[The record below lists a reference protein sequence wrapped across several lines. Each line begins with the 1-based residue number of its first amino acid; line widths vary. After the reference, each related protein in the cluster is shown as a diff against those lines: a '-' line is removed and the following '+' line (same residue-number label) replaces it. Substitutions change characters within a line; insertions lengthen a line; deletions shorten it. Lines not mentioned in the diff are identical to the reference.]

1 MVYKVCK
8 VCKLCGLY
16 EYYKLYFL
24 IHKKGCI
31 QSQKGVSPV

>member
-16 EYYKLYFL
+16 EYDKQNHVVVGFRL
-24 IHKKGCI
+24 
-31 QSQKGVSPV
+31 